1 MPKTPLCPLTQ
12 AVADIRPEL
21 PPETCKR
28 IALAVLF
35 AGTTIG
41 LGEGKDL
48 HIHFN
53 EASVALLQ
61 PALEGRSRPQ

>member
-1 MPKTPLCPLTQ
+1 MPEPKLCPLTQ

-35 AGTTIG
+35 AGTTITP
-41 LGEGKDL
+41 GEGKDL
-48 HIHFN
+48 HIHFS

-61 PALEGRSRPQ
+61 PALEGRSQPQ